1 MSAERTETG
10 ATSAAGPD
18 KPAACCGGK
27 LSLLKK
33 IFLGLILVVA
43 TLAAVIAMQ
52 PSDYRIERSATMS
65 APASA
70 PFEQVNDF
78 HNWEAWSPW
87 LEADPEAQVTFE
99 GPPSGPSAI
108 YRWAGNDNVG
118 SGSMT
123 LLESRPNELIR
134 IQLEFLK
141 PFPNACTAQ
150 FTFKPEGD
158 QTVVTWSMYGKNG
171 LTGKAIHLFMNMDK
185 MVGEQF
191 DKGLTKMKAV
201 VEAQPAQEVQP
212 QQEAAAEK
220 EAESAG
226 DVQ

>member
-1 MSAERTETG
+1 MSADRTETG

-27 LSLLKK
+27 LSVLKK

-43 TLAAVIAMQ
+43 ALAAMIAMQ
-52 PSDYRIERSATMS
+52 PSDYRIERSAAMS

-87 LEADPEAQVTFE
+87 LEADPEAKVTFE
-99 GPPSGPSAI
+99 GPPSGASAI
-108 YRWAGNDNVG
+108 YRWEGNDQVG

-150 FTFKPEGD
+150 FTFEPEGD
-158 QTVVTWSMYGKNG
+158 QTVVTWSMFGKNG
-171 LTGKAIHLFMNMDK
+171 FTGKAIHLVMNMDK
-185 MVGEQF
+185 MIGDQF
-191 DKGLTKMKAV
+191 DKGLAKMKTV
-201 VEAQPAQEVQP
+201 VEGEPK
-212 QQEAAAEK
+212 QEAAAEK